1 MLGVLVSVTS
11 MELITKGYIMM
22 SLIGK
27 YSNRIVFSLAM
38 IAWLIGH
45 IVEFIW
51 LIVYIDPL
59 FAIFILVTSGL
70 VATFTVLRYENVFG
84 MWSGHLNLNLALII
98 FVNLI

>member
-1 MLGVLVSVTS
+1 

-27 YSNRIVFSLAM
+27 YNRKIIFSLAM
-38 IAWLIGH
+38 IAWLLGH

-59 FAIFILVTSGL
+59 YAIFILVSSGIIS
-70 VATFTVLRYENVFG
+70 TITVLRYENLFG
-84 MWSGHLNLNLALII
+84 MWSGHLNLNVALII